1 MKTKSGIILINKE
14 KGISSFQEIQRV
26 RRKLNIKKIG
36 HAGTLDPLA
45 TGLLVVLIN
54 SATKLSDYL
63 LNLDKEYLVEVIVG
77 IGTNSYDLDGEIISK
92 KEVKEEL
99 NIDDTL
105 KSFLG
110 EYMQEVPIFSAI
122 SQDGEKLYKKA
133 RRGEDVELPQRL
145 VEIKS
150 IERVGDVIY
159 QDNKAIFSF
168 LTTVSKG
175 TYIRSLVNDLGKK
188 LNYPAT
194 VSNLCRTKIS
204 DFDLKDAYKVEDLD
218 CDNLRIISNL
228 DALKD
233 YKQYNLATDE
243 YDIVKHGRKINLK
256 LEEEIVVLKYNNQLV
271 GIYEK
276 DNGLYKARRIWD
288 NEGN

>member
-99 NIDDTL
+99 NIDDIL
-105 KSFLG
+105 NSFLG
-110 EYMQEVPIFSAI
+110 EYMQEAPIFSAI

-150 IERVGDVIY
+150 IERVGDV
-159 QDNKAIFSF
+159 
-168 LTTVSKG
+168 
-175 TYIRSLVNDLGKK
+175 LVPL
-188 LNYPAT
+188 
-194 VSNLCRTKIS
+194 
-204 DFDLKDAYKVEDLD
+204 
-218 CDNLRIISNL
+218 
-228 DALKD
+228 
-233 YKQYNLATDE
+233 
-243 YDIVKHGRKINLK
+243 
-256 LEEEIVVLKYNNQLV
+256 
-271 GIYEK
+271 
-276 DNGLYKARRIWD
+276 
-288 NEGN
+288 

>member
-92 KEVKEEL
+92 KEVKEEI
-99 NIDDTL
+99 NIDDIL
-105 KSFLG
+105 NSFLG

-218 CDNLRIISNL
+218 CDNLRIISNS

>member
-110 EYMQEVPIFSAI
+110 EYMQEAPIFSAI

-194 VSNLCRTKIS
+194 VRNLCRTKIS
-204 DFDLKDAYKVEDLD
+204 GFDLKDAYKVEDLD
-218 CDNLRIISNL
+218 CDNLRIISNS

-256 LEEEIVVLKYNNQLV
+256 LEDEIVVLKYNNQLV

>member
-99 NIDDTL
+99 NIDDIL
-105 KSFLG
+105 NSFLG
-110 EYMQEVPIFSAI
+110 EYMQEAPIFSAI

-218 CDNLRIISNL
+218 YDNLRIISNL

-243 YDIVKHGRKINLK
+243 YDLVKHGRKINLK